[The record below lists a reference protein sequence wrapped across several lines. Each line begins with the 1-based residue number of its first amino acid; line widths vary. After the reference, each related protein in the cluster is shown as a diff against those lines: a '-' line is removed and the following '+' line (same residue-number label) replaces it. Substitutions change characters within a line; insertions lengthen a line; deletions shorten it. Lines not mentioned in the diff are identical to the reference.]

1 MTNYVAHIYSTI
13 AHGKQAA
20 DGNILRHVST
30 IGHAAKVVQ
39 KLATEDDF
47 VLGKVAKATCDT
59 LSAASKDN
67 KLLQIAG
74 KGIKIAKYTDPITCL
89 CGMIRVGKSD
99 SPGRKFIEESS
110 ALLGMFLVEGSMIKY
125 AKNIANIKG
134 VKQVNDALVNF
145 SKNTKYCSQI
155 PAIVYGTLFTIGSE
169 VGTNLFGKAG
179 KWVADKL
186 GLAPE
191 TKEEKPQVEKPKK
204 EYYWG

>member
-59 LSAASKDN
+59 LAEASKDN
-67 KLLQIAG
+67 KLLQVAG
-74 KGIKIAKYTDPITCL
+74 KGLKIAKYTDPITCL

-110 ALLGMFLVEGSMIKY
+110 ALLGMFLVEGSMVKY

-134 VKQVNDALVNF
+134 VKQVNDAMVKF
-145 SKNTKYCSQI
+145 SKNTKYWSQI
-155 PAIVYGTLFTIGSE
+155 PALVYGTLFAIGSE
-169 VGTNLFGKAG
+169 VGTNLFAKAG

-191 TKEEKPQVEKPKK
+191 TKEEKPPVEKPKK